1 MFAAGYT
8 KPPTFKLGRS
18 NLFGD
23 AGTVFEY
30 MLSPEAPGT
39 WCRWQDQV
47 RELCFLYDFPQLFSE
62 NK

>member
-1 MFAAGYT
+1 MFAGYT

-30 MLSPEAPGT
+30 MLSPEVAGT

-47 RELCFLYDFPQLFSE
+47 NKLCLLELFFPTNEKSS
-62 NK
+62 